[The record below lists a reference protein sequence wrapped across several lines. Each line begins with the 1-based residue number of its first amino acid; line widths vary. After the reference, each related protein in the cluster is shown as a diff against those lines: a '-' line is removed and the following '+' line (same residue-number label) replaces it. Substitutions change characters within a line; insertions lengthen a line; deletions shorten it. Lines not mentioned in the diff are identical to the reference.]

1 MFDSLIRDVRHAA
14 RGLRSRPTYALV
26 TIITLALVIGAA
38 SGVLAVV
45 NATVIRP
52 LPFPDGDRLVQL
64 FSMPPGVS
72 GVTNRNPLHPRVFD
86 RFRVQLTRVDRLDG
100 IWARERALG
109 GDLEPESVASGA
121 VSAGFFTLMGTG
133 PLIGRTFTEAED
145 RDNAKVVVLG
155 YALWQRRFGGDT
167 AVVGR
172 TVQIDRESHEV
183 IGVMPRDF
191 RPAYVISEF
200 WTPLNANGQL
210 DGAAT
215 FIQTFAHLKPGI
227 TVPQVEAE
235 LSALMPDIIHEAPNT
250 LKGWTP
256 EIASLRDAQF
266 GQRRATLLVLLAAA
280 IALVLIA
287 CANLA
292 NLTLAQIIGRRS
304 EIALRTAL
312 GAGQGAVMRLQ
323 VIETLMLVGI
333 GSAAGVLLGAWTL
346 PVLLALDPTTSRAL
360 GDVAIDW
367 RVQMVTALVALAVTV
382 VAGVLPLAREL
393 RSDTAPALA
402 EGNRRAAGSRRHDR
416 MRHLLVGAEAA
427 MAVVLLVCGAL
438 LFSAFERTSR
448 VDPGFDPRGVLGA
461 QLRLSA
467 TAYATEAARTE
478 FISRILD
485 RVRAIPGVTAAGTT
499 LNQFVP
505 GFAFVTLVKIEGK
518 PAPDGQPHTVQ
529 FRRVSPGYFH
539 TLRIPLL
546 RGRDFQDG
554 DGASAPLVA
563 IVSRSFADR
572 FWPNEDALG
581 RRVERGASPRLYTVV
596 GVVDDVSDAGF
607 GQAPAPTIYLMYA
620 QNNVAITPTSLVVRT
635 EGDPIAFANTVRSAI
650 LSVDPAQPLAN
661 VTTLDQFLADSL
673 GPQRFRSTLLAV
685 LGALGLALA
694 AVGIYGVTARAVEER
709 TRELGV
715 RLALGATPRGVVLL
729 VMRQALNAVGIG
741 LAAGVVLAIAA
752 GQALLQTLPGLERAE
767 AWTAAPSVALLAV
780 VAAIAAAIPARR
792 AVSLD
797 PTAALR
803 AE

>member
-1 MFDSLIRDVRHAA
+1 MLNDITRDVRQAA
-14 RGLRSRPTYALV
+14 RSLRSRPTYALV
-26 TIITLALVIGAA
+26 TIITLALVVGAA

-45 NATVIRP
+45 NATMIRP

-72 GVTNRNPLHPRVFD
+72 GVTNRNPLHPRVFH
-86 RFRVQLTRVDRLDG
+86 RFRGQLTQLDHVDG

-109 GDLEPESVASGA
+109 GDLEPESVAAGA
-121 VSAGFFTLMGTG
+121 VSAGFFTLMGKG
-133 PLIGRTFTEAED
+133 PIIGRTFSEEED
-145 RDNAKVVVLG
+145 RDNAKVVVLSF
-155 YALWQRRFGGDT
+155 ALWQRRFGGD
-167 AVVGR
+167 ARVLGR
-172 TVQIDRESHEV
+172 IVQIDRESHEV

-191 RPAYVISEF
+191 RPAYVPSEF
-200 WTPLNANGQL
+200 WTPLNASGQL
-210 DGAAT
+210 DSAAT
-215 FIQTFAHLKPGI
+215 FVQTFAHLPPGV

-235 LSALMPDIIHEAPNT
+235 LGTVMPGVINEAPNT

-256 EIASLRDAQF
+256 EISSLRDAQF
-266 GQRRATLLVLLAAA
+266 GQRRATLLVLLAGA

-292 NLTLAQIIGRRS
+292 NLTLAQIVGRRS

-312 GAGQGAVMRLQ
+312 GAGHAAVVRLQ
-323 VIETLMLVGI
+323 VIETFMLVGV
-333 GSAAGVLLGAWTL
+333 GSAAGVVLGAWTL

-367 RVQMVTALVALAVTV
+367 RVQAATALVALAVTIF
-382 VAGVLPLAREL
+382 AGVFPLAREL
-393 RSDTAPALA
+393 GGDTAPSLA

-416 MRHLLVGAEAA
+416 LRHLLVAAEAA

-467 TAYATEAARTE
+467 TAYATEAARTQ
-478 FISRILD
+478 FISRVLE

-505 GFAFVTLVKIEGK
+505 GFAFVTLVKIDGK
-518 PAPDGQPHTVQ
+518 PTPDGQAHTVQ
-529 FRRVSPGYFH
+529 FRRISPGYFN

-546 RGRDFQDG
+546 RGRDFHDG

-572 FWPNEDALG
+572 FWPHEDALG
-581 RRVERGASPRLYTVV
+581 RRIERGAVPRFYSVV
-596 GVVDDVSDAGF
+596 GIVDDVSDAGF

-620 QNNVAITPTSLVVRT
+620 QSNVAITPTSLVVRT
-635 EGDPIAFANTVRSAI
+635 DGDPNALTHAVRAAI
-650 LSVDPAQPLAN
+650 LSVDRAQPLAN

-673 GPQRFRSTLLAV
+673 GPQRFRSMLLAA
-685 LGALGLALA
+685 LGALALALA

-715 RLALGATPRGVVLL
+715 RLALGATPGGVVLL
-729 VMRQALNAVGIG
+729 VVRQALRSVGIG
-741 LAAGVVLAIAA
+741 VAAGVLLAAA
-752 GQALLQTLPGLERAE
+752 AAQTLLQTLPGLERAE
-767 AWTAAPSVALLAV
+767 AWAAGPAVALLAV
-780 VAAIAAAIPARR
+780 VAAAAAAIPARR
-792 AVSLD
+792 AVALD
-797 PTAALR
+797 PTTALR
-803 AE
+803 S

>member
-1 MFDSLIRDVRHAA
+1 MFDALIRDVRHAA
-14 RGLRSRPTYALV
+14 RSLRSRPTYALV

-45 NATVIRP
+45 NATMIRP
-52 LPFPDGDRLVQL
+52 LPFPDGERLVQL

-72 GVTNRNPLHPRVFD
+72 GVTNRNPLHPRVFH
-86 RFRVQLTRVDRLDG
+86 RFRGQLTQVDRVDG

-109 GDLEPESVASGA
+109 GDLEPESVAAGA
-121 VSAGFFTLMGTG
+121 VSAGFFTLMGNG
-133 PLIGRTFTEAED
+133 PLVGRTFTENED
-145 RDNAKVVVLG
+145 RDNAKVVVLS
-155 YALWQRRFGGDT
+155 YALWQRRFGGDPQ
-167 AVVGR
+167 VVGR

-183 IGVMPRDF
+183 IGVMPRDY
-191 RPAYVISEF
+191 RPAYVVSDF

-210 DGAAT
+210 ESAAT
-215 FIQTFAHLKPGI
+215 FIQSFARLKPNA
-227 TVPQVEAE
+227 TLRQVEAE
-235 LSALMPDIIHEAPNT
+235 LNALMPGIIREAPNT
-250 LKGWTP
+250 LNGWTP

-266 GQRRATLLVLLAAA
+266 GQRRATLLVLLAGA

-292 NLTLAQIIGRRS
+292 NLTLAQIVGRRS

-312 GAGQGAVMRLQ
+312 GAGHAAVLRLQ
-323 VIETLMLVGI
+323 VIETLMLVAVGA
-333 GSAAGVLLGAWTL
+333 AAGVVLGAWTL
-346 PVLLALDPTTSRAL
+346 PLLLALDPTTSRVL
-360 GDVAIDW
+360 GEVAIDW
-367 RVQMVTALVALAVTV
+367 RVQAATALVALAVTV
-382 VAGVLPLAREL
+382 IAGVFPLVREL
-393 RSDTAPALA
+393 RGDTAPTLA

-416 MRHLLVGAEAA
+416 MRHVLVGAEAA

-478 FISRILD
+478 FISRVLE

-499 LNQFVP
+499 LNQFIP

-518 PAPDGQPHTVQ
+518 PTPDGQAHTVQ
-529 FRRVSPGYFH
+529 FRRISPGYFH

-546 RGRDFQDG
+546 RGRDFAEG
-554 DGASAPLVA
+554 DGANAPLVA

-581 RRVERGASPRLYTVV
+581 RRIERGATPRLFTVV
-596 GVVDDVSDAGF
+596 GIVDDVSDAGF
-607 GQAPAPTIYLMYA
+607 GQAPAPTFYVTYA

-635 EGDPIAFANTVRSAI
+635 EGDPIAFTNTVRAAI

-661 VTTLDQFLADSL
+661 VTTLDQFLGDSL

-715 RLALGATPRGVVLL
+715 RLALGATPSGVVAL
-729 VMRQALNAVGIG
+729 VMWQALRAVGLG
-741 LAAGVVLAIAA
+741 LAAGIVLAIAA
-752 GQALLQTLPGLERAE
+752 GQTLLQTLPGLERAE

-780 VAAIAAAIPARR
+780 VAAVAAAIPARK
-792 AVSLD
+792 AVAVD
-797 PTAALR
+797 PTTALR
-803 AE
+803 S